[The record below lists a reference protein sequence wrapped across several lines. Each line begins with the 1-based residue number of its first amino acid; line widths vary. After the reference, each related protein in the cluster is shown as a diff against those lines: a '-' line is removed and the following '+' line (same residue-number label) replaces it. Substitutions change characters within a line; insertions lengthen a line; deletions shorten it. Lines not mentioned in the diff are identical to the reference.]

1 MRMSAAAISVVVA
14 AVPIAAPPPLP
25 PLGHTPR
32 SGEST
37 SSGRRVRKTLFPPA
51 VGSVALELA
60 SRVPQADASHVYACS
75 IDEYNNQ
82 HCALL
87 YTDIDMSWSSFIILG
102 LCAVVIIALILKYCV
117 DKNLRHWFD
126 GRAMLVVSDADDGD
140 ASPTAPLVG
149 FRRSDSSDDPGC
161 YVTTCDMSTQV
172 NYCQMYSNQELGNDM

>member
-126 GRAMLVVSDADDGD
+126 GRAMLVVIEPSGGDGCTIV
-140 ASPTAPLVG
+140 PPVG
-149 FRRSDSSDDPGC
+149 FRQSDSSDDAACGSAK
-161 YVTTCDMSTQV
+161 CDARTRQ
-172 NYCQMYSNQELGNDM
+172 